1 MINYK
6 KKKIDKNINVK
17 KHVMQEQYLYF
28 TSFELYKK
36 IFSEKIVSIISI
48 YDRL

>member
-1 MINYK
+1 MINY

-17 KHVMQEQYLYF
+17 KRVVQEQYLYF

-36 IFSEKIVSIISI
+36 IFFEKIASIISI
-48 YDRL
+48 YNRL